1 MRRISLCILLWAS
14 LLMIPAGCSRT
25 VIPST
30 AADAPIVRVRLLE
43 SQDKVLVTASSP
55 PLIQTTT
62 KAAAPMPFPNAP
74 VEVVLATDG
83 WRIGDVPV
91 GTGELIVSPSPEG
104 SVEINGQSYRGTYR
118 LVPVGANKF
127 DLINY
132 VDIDSY
138 LKSVVSRELLSGWH
152 EEAYKA
158 QAIVAR
164 TYALYEAK
172 TNSTGKYWDLYDDT
186 RSQVY
191 GGIKSESNKSIRAVD
206 ATAGVVLAYGPEGQE
221 KIFKAYFSSCCG
233 GISQSAYDAFGDPY
247 IEPLSDQNVGP
258 MCNISP
264 HFNWGPIDMTKAEL
278 TRRIKAWGASKG
290 RAEKD
295 MGPLD
300 RIDIQYVN
308 RFNRPIR
315 FLLTDTS
322 GKRYSLGSEE
332 TRWACNFD
340 APKDGPK
347 LKSSFFRPVSN
358 GDKISFV
365 DGHGYGHGAGMCQWC
380 TEARAE
386 AGWRHEDIV
395 LTSFPKAKLF
405 RAY

>member
-1 MRRISLCILLWAS
+1 
-14 LLMIPAGCSRT
+14 
-25 VIPST
+25 
-30 AADAPIVRVRLLE
+30 VRLLE
-43 SQDKVLVTASSP
+43 SQEKVLVTASSP
-55 PLIQTTT
+55 PVIQTTT
-62 KAAAPMPFPNAP
+62 KPPAPMPFPNAP
-74 VEVVLATDG
+74 VEVHLASDG

-91 GTGELIVSPSPEG
+91 GSGELIVQPSLEG
-104 SVEINGQSYRGTYR
+104 SVAINGQSYRGSYR
-118 LVPVGANKF
+118 LVPVSASKF
-127 DLINY
+127 DLVNY

-138 LKSVVSRELLSGWH
+138 LKSVVSSELLAGWRD
-152 EEAYKA
+152 EAYKA

-164 TYALYEAK
+164 TYALYEAR
-172 TNSTGKYWDLYDDT
+172 TNSAGRYWDLYADT

-191 GGIKSESNKSIRAVD
+191 GGIKAESDKSIRAVTE
-206 ATAGVVLAYGPEGQE
+206 TAGVVLAYGPEGQE

-264 HFNWGPIDMTKAEL
+264 HFNWGPIDITKAEL

-295 MGPLD
+295 MAPLD

-315 FLLTDTS
+315 FLLTDSS

-332 TRWACNFD
+332 TRWACNMD
-340 APKDGPK
+340 AKDGPR
-347 LKSSFFRPVSN
+347 LKSSFFRPVN
-358 GDKISFV
+358 DAEKVSFV
-365 DGHGYGHGAGMCQWC
+365 DGHGFGHGAGMCQWC

-395 LTSFPKAKLF
+395 LTSFPRAKLF